1 MQNLRVL
8 MSFVMLKFAC
18 ARSVTSPV
26 HSVLL
31 VEGGCTWLAKH
42 LSPVVRSI
50 WSSWPSCSNLAPAVS
65 RVPKCA
71 MAHYGTPEKIKSVKD
86 FSGRKPQ
93 NPKTAGSSVAMR
105 RVCSSCRVCCGCSDT
120 LVRTDEHSNQERSQ
134 SLKQF
139 PQISV

>member
-1 MQNLRVL
+1 

-71 MAHYGTPEKIKSVKD
+71 MAHYGTPEEKKSSWQKFCQD

-93 NPKTAGSSVAMR
+93 NPKTAGSSNAPRMLQR
-105 RVCSSCRVCCGCSDT
+105 RVCCSCSDT
-120 LVRTDEHSNQERSQ
+120 LVSTDEHSNQERSQ